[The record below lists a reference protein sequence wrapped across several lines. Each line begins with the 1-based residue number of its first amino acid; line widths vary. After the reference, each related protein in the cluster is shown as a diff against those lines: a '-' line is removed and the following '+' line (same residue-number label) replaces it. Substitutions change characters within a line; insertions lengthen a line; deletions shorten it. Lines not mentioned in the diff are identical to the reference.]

1 MNQHLLNTLYVAS
14 TALRTGGGHLKDR
27 GTISVLE
34 TPSGWGDKGNA
45 HTHTWREQQRLVLR
59 EHLTRARLFEVS
71 SQVVTYLNPQNH
83 PMKKALLLPL
93 IYR

>member
-1 MNQHLLNTLYVAS
+1 M
-14 TALRTGGGHLKDR
+14 
-27 GTISVLE
+27 
-34 TPSGWGDKGNA
+34 

-59 EHLTRARLFEVS
+59 EHLPRARLFEVS

>member
-1 MNQHLLNTLYVAS
+1 MWL
-14 TALRTGGGHLKDR
+14 ALRWTPGEVTSRTEAPFLPLRHRLAG
-27 GTISVLE
+27 E
-34 TPSGWGDKGNA
+34 TRVM

-59 EHLTRARLFEVS
+59 EHLPRARLFEVS

>member
-1 MNQHLLNTLYVAS
+1 M
-14 TALRTGGGHLKDR
+14 
-27 GTISVLE
+27 
-34 TPSGWGDKGNA
+34 